1 MCGICGVAFTDAK
14 RPAHAATLRDMCETM
29 IHRGPD
35 DAGYHVGTG
44 VGLGIRRLSIIDL
57 DGGRQ
62 PISNEDETV
71 VVVLNGEIY
80 NYQELRTMLLAKGHR
95 FRTHSDTEVIV
106 HLYEERGLEC
116 VAELRGMFAFALWDA
131 RQRRLL
137 LARDRLGK
145 KPLHYVQLPDRLL
158 FSSEI
163 KGILADPEIPRDID
177 ALALDQYLTFEY
189 IPGERTIYRSI
200 RRLLPGHRLVWQEGT
215 VHIEPYWRL
224 DPLPLAGRSEQ
235 EWLDQLRD
243 ELREAVRLRLR
254 SDVPLGVLLSGGL
267 DSSTIVALMREVT
280 SGEIRSFSIGF
291 EDSSYNE
298 LPYARLIARQFETRH
313 QEFTIRPDAALLIDR
328 LTHHFDEPFA
338 DVSAIPTFLV
348 SQIAREHVTVAL
360 GGDGGDELFG
370 GYDTYLAQ
378 RLAHAYQLL
387 PAMVRRNVIQP
398 LVEALRPTPQ
408 KKGIVN
414 RVKRFVEGTTYPSAL
429 GHARWMVFLSAA
441 EKPEVYTPE
450 FHARLNGTSGY
461 EPILEAAARY
471 EHLDPL
477 ATAMMVDLVTYLP
490 DDILA
495 KVDRTS
501 MANSLEVRAPF
512 LDHKVVELAVQ
523 IPSRLKVRHWQ
534 GKYLLR
540 KLMWQTLPQEVL
552 HKPKQGFSIPVKNWL
567 QAELRE
573 VLLECLSPTRLK
585 QRGIVSA
592 DTVQS
597 WIQQHLSGREN
608 HAHRLWP
615 LMMLELWYE
624 RYIDHPTNTRAA
636 L

>member
-1 MCGICGVAFTDAK
+1 
-14 RPAHAATLRDMCETM
+14 MCETM
-29 IHRGPD
+29 VHRGPD
-35 DAGYHVGTG
+35 DAGYYVGTG

-62 PISNEDETV
+62 PITNEDGTIF
-71 VVVLNGEIY
+71 VVLNGEIY
-80 NYQELRTMLLAKGHR
+80 NYQELRTRLLAKGHR
-95 FRTHSDTEVIV
+95 FQTHSDTEVIV

-116 VAELRGMFAFALWDA
+116 MTELRGMFAFALWDT

-145 KPLHYVQLPDRLL
+145 KPLHYTQLSDRLL

-163 KGILADPEIPRDID
+163 KGILADSEVSRSID

-189 IPGERTIYRSI
+189 IPGERTIYRAV

-215 VHIEPYWRL
+215 LRIDPYWHL
-224 DPLPLAGRSEQ
+224 DPTPLEGRPQQ
-235 EWLDQLRD
+235 EWLSLLHD

-267 DSSTIVALMREVT
+267 DSSTVVALMREVT
-280 SGEIRSFSIGF
+280 GGEIQSFSIGF
-291 EDSSYNE
+291 EDSSYDE
-298 LPYARLIARQFETRH
+298 LPYARLVARRFETRH
-313 QEFTIRPDAALLIDR
+313 REFTVRPDAARLIDR
-328 LTHHFDEPFA
+328 LTQHFDEPFA

-348 SQIAREHVTVAL
+348 SQLARQHVTVAL

-370 GYDTYLAQ
+370 GYDPYLAQ
-378 RLAHAYQLL
+378 HLARPYQLL
-387 PAMVRRNVIQP
+387 PATVRRYVIQP
-398 LVEALRPTPQ
+398 LVAALRPKPQ
-408 KKGIVN
+408 KKGVIN
-414 RVKRFVEGTTYPSAL
+414 RLKRFVEGTTYPPAL

-441 EKPEVYTPE
+441 EKAEAYTSE
-450 FHARLNGTSGY
+450 FQAQLNGTSGY
-461 EPILEAAARY
+461 EPVLDAAARY
-471 EHLDPL
+471 KRLDPI
-477 ATAMMVDLVTYLP
+477 AAAMMVDLVTYLP

-495 KVDRTS
+495 KVDRAS

-512 LDHKVVELAVQ
+512 LDHKVVELAMQ
-523 IPSRLKVRHWQ
+523 IPSRLKVHHWQ

-540 KLMWQTLPQEVL
+540 KLMQNTLPREVVY
-552 HKPKQGFSIPVKNWL
+552 KPKQGFSIPVKNWL

-573 VLLECLSPTRLK
+573 ALLECLSPARLTR
-585 QRGIVSA
+585 RGIVNV
-592 DTVQS
+592 DTVQR
-597 WIQQHLSGREN
+597 WIRHHLSGKEN

-624 RYIDHPTNTRAA
+624 RYIDHSADIHSA